1 MGSPWGP
8 RSRRRQRH
16 KRCRA
21 KLARRFIVLAAS
33 AGLLAASCG
42 IPTPAAPRTAK
53 EVLAKPQQSNL
64 KDAHFKVTGK
74 ITDNGVTVQLVG
86 DGALVYK
93 PKPQGHFK
101 FQATV
106 GGQTLTIEEISLD
119 GTNYGLTPSSPKWV
133 ASKSTSGFDPT
144 AFSGASDQKHVG
156 EENLP
161 QGKAWHATAK
171 DKEGKAFDA
180 YIRASDGYPIKYVET
195 QSGGLNTTRTSRRF
209 NIAVIDIHL
218 PPNQMLRD

>member
-1 MGSPWGP
+1 
-8 RSRRRQRH
+8 
-16 KRCRA
+16 
-21 KLARRFIVLAAS
+21 VLAATAS
-33 AGLLAASCG
+33 LLAASCG
-42 IPTPAAPRTAK
+42 IPTPAPPPSAK

-101 FQATV
+101 FQAAV

-144 AFSGASDQKHVG
+144 AFSGASDQKYVG
-156 EENLP
+156 EVNLP

-171 DKEGKAFDA
+171 DKEGNTFDA
-180 YIRASDGYPIKYVET
+180 YIRESDGYPIKYIET
-195 QSGGLNTTRTSRRF
+195 QSGGQ
-209 NIAVIDIHL
+209 NITLTFDRYNAGETITA
-218 PPNQMLRD
+218 PPPDQVEQG